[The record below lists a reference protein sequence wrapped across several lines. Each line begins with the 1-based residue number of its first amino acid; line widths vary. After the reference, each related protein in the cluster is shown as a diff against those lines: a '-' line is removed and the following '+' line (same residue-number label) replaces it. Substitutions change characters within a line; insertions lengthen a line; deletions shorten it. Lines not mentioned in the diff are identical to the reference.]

1 MSLAVFFLLTFL
13 AADLSAA
20 IGSITQSL
28 QQPGVI
34 VRQNQNLPGAQ
45 GASLEMRDLIKTGAG
60 SLGVTFND
68 NTVMQVT
75 EHSRLLID
83 EFVYD
88 PNVKANGKL
97 VLKVALGT
105 VRYASGAIAKNDPT
119 KVSIK
124 TPTATVGVRGTDF
137 MSVVDELGRSTI
149 VLLPSCPA
157 GWVDISKDCVTGAV
171 NVSTEVAS
179 VFMNRPFQATFV
191 SNSDLAPSQPVVL
204 NLPEDSIKTLIIV
217 NQPADLK
224 AAVSVNEKADRN
236 ALNVNALDINL
247 LATTALANVLD
258 ADPAAR
264 ALDQDLLP
272 NLLDQQFVA
281 DVVSTVKKQIAVVPR
296 IVVQSP
302 AATAKSEASPASN
315 SAKSGLDVPIDNG
328 AGLDGDG
335 SPGTVESSK
344 LIAAVDSQHN
354 LVQISRDGTTES
366 QITIT
371 QPDGILTN
379 LLNYG
384 GSTRIT
390 IRQK

>member
-1 MSLAVFFLLTFL
+1 M
-13 AADLSAA
+13 
-20 IGSITQSL
+20 
-28 QQPGVI
+28 
-34 VRQNQNLPGAQ
+34 
-45 GASLEMRDLIKTGAG
+45 
-60 SLGVTFND
+60 
-68 NTVMQVT
+68 
-75 EHSRLLID
+75 
-83 EFVYD
+83 
-88 PNVKANGKL
+88 
-97 VLKVALGT
+97 
-105 VRYASGAIAKNDPT
+105 
-119 KVSIK
+119 
-124 TPTATVGVRGTDF
+124 
-137 MSVVDELGRSTI
+137 
-149 VLLPSCPA
+149 
-157 GWVDISKDCVTGAV
+157 
-171 NVSTEVAS
+171 
-179 VFMNRPFQATFV
+179 

-335 SPGTVESSK
+335 SPGTFESSK
-344 LIAAVDSQHN
+344 LKV
-354 LVQISRDGTTES
+354 LVKFKFAES
-366 QITIT
+366 GLI
-371 QPDGILTN
+371 ILIH
-379 LLNYG
+379 LL
-384 GSTRIT
+384 SVSWPL
-390 IRQK
+390 